1 MVFTIYTNK
10 YRGHMLCIC
19 GYGKRLKEC
28 HGKYILPMASLRS
41 KHNISDKGQS
51 IALKRKYY
59 RETEMKTGNRI
70 DK

>member
-10 YRGHMLCIC
+10 YSGHILCIC
-19 GYGKRLKEC
+19 GSGKRQRESWKI
-28 HGKYILPMASLRS
+28 YILSMASLRS

>member
-1 MVFTIYTNK
+1 MD
-10 YRGHMLCIC
+10 L
-19 GYGKRLKEC
+19 GKDRES